1 MAKGTTEI
9 MKLQHLYKHI
19 SEFAEKHECAE
30 DKAFLLWYAKEVR
43 GMKEPQIAYTDPQD
57 GGIDMVLFGKD
68 KITLVQGKY
77 QRGTREHIKNFG
89 KVIEAWGDKKSFDS
103 WLKDVANQKAHK
115 HYRQAFKLSAE
126 MPLHWEFISLSDSNE
141 SWDRLLENRCE
152 VGKDFT
158 SQVIGK
164 DDLLYYYMLDSVGA
178 RFTDD
183 LELTIVNGHSLSW
196 EEPGSGVATRIVILK
211 VDELL
216 KEMRREENPEIFFSR
231 NVRLEVSESEVNKDI
246 LETYNTDPH
255 GFFYGNNGIHILTTK
270 ASVEDDR
277 ITLGSPSIINGGQ
290 TIRTLLDSDTK
301 KKGLILAR
309 ITKVSK
315 EKQIDPTTHKFV
327 NDIIFRS
334 NSNNEMKASD
344 LRSNNLE
351 QVRIAKALHSRK
363 FFYERKTG
371 EWKKLDADFN
381 LLGHITSEDLAKL
394 IFITKHSPA
403 KLKKIGARPLFTRT
417 KNGDYYKEIF
427 GIAERDMD
435 ATESRIRVYFL
446 AKKGIKTAS
455 GISDDYKSFRGA
467 ALNFV
472 FALSWDLLCRAKMR
486 HPFRPLLKHYTPRSL
501 SAGLVR
507 EMGSITKELYD
518 LFKDKIK
525 SGEMTQNDIF
535 RDASCWNKAYN
546 TLITRNRVRQF
557 KGVLARGDK

>member
-1 MAKGTTEI
+1 

-19 SEFAEKHECAE
+19 SEFAETNEFAE

-43 GMKEPQIAYTDPQD
+43 GMGDHQIAYTDPQD

-68 KITLVQGKY
+68 KITLIQGKY
-77 QRGTREHIKNFG
+77 QKGTRQHIKDFG
-89 KVIEAWGDKKSFDS
+89 KVIEAWGSKKSFDM

-115 HYRQAFKLSAE
+115 HYKQAFNLSAE
-126 MPLHWEFISLSDSNE
+126 LPVHWEFISLSEANE
-141 SWDRLLENRCE
+141 SWDRHLENKCDVKE
-152 VGKDFT
+152 DFT

-178 RFTDD
+178 RFTED

-231 NVRLEVSESEVNKDI
+231 NVRLEVDESEVNKDI
-246 LETYNTDPH
+246 LQTYNTDPH

-290 TIRTLLDSDTK
+290 TIRTLLDSETK

-309 ITKVSK
+309 ITKVAK

-334 NSNNEMKASD
+334 NSNNEMKPSD
-344 LRSNNLE
+344 LRSNNIE

-371 EWKKLDADFN
+371 EWKKPDANFN
-381 LLGHITSEDLAKL
+381 LLGHITSEELAKL
-394 IFITKHSPA
+394 IFITKYDPA
-403 KLKKIGARPLFTRT
+403 RLKKIGARPLFTRT
-417 KNGDYYKEIF
+417 KNGDYYKQIF
-427 GIAERDMD
+427 TIAEKDMD
-435 ATESRIRVYFL
+435 ETESRMRVYYL
-446 AKKGIKTAS
+446 TKKGLRSAK
-455 GISDDYKSFRGA
+455 GISDEHKSFRGA

-472 FALSWDLLCRAKMR
+472 FALSWDLLCRAKVK
-486 HPFRPLLKHYTPRSL
+486 HPYRPLIKHYTSGSQ
-501 SAGLVR
+501 SAGLV
-507 EMGSITKELYD
+507 KEIGFLTRD
-518 LFKDKIK
+518 LFSLFKDKLK
-525 SGEMTQNDIF
+525 SGEITQNDIF
-535 RDASCWNKAYN
+535 RDGNCWNKAY
-546 TLITRNRVRQF
+546 TLITRDRIRQF
-557 KGVLARGDK
+557 KSILARSNK